1 MDTKSLNL
9 KLTEIAE
16 KRNQLS
22 GMDYSDKQYD
32 DLEEELHD
40 IEDDFNE
47 TYGSYLEEA
56 LQKVHDK
63 YCPENDVLIPT
74 SYLANKYIE
83 TSKNKDGSPIYDVSY
98 DEGISVESEEL
109 PGKDIKLVIV
119 PNPTRI
125 LLMIGGDQKKEVWT
139 VS

>member
-1 MDTKSLNL
+1 M
-9 KLTEIAE
+9 
-16 KRNQLS
+16 
-22 GMDYSDKQYD
+22 
-32 DLEEELHD
+32 
-40 IEDDFNE
+40 
-47 TYGSYLEEA
+47 
-56 LQKVHDK
+56 
-63 YCPENDVLIPT
+63 LIPT

-83 TSKNKDGSPIYDVSY
+83 AGKNKDGSPVYDVSP